1 MIQDIDRSRRVVGI
15 GSNVVDV
22 IYRVNRIAGPEE
34 KTYILP
40 DEEGAVVT
48 EIAGGVTLNH
58 LAWSARMGVPAGLFG
73 FQGDDRY
80 GVMIRDEMDRHGI
93 DRSAV
98 RVLEGRSSGFS
109 VVNVAADADRAIY
122 MARALTAETTAAD
135 VNTHF
140 ADCIRSAAMVTT
152 EISQLPLDAVIAVL
166 RIARG
171 AGVLTVLDVDVPPDF
186 AIDVAGLGSA
196 EDFEEALSLADV
208 VKPAKAAALQ
218 MVEAGSS
225 EERAQRILERY
236 GARLVAITEGAQG
249 SFITDGEQTIHAPA
263 KSVVARDTTG
273 AGDAFLGGLISG
285 IYHGLSMQDTADL
298 ANACGAVCCCI
309 PGAFPQLDG
318 SRDAVDALYD
328 GAPIPAGTAPIP
340 AGTVAESVAGSVPV
354 TAATGPADAGPVT
367 SGLEDAGPVTAATG
381 PDDAGPVTA
390 ATGPKEAG
398 PVTAATGPDDAG
410 PVTAATGPDDAGP
423 VTSGSEDSGPVTS
436 GSAGLAAVRRAA
448 EELASL
454 QEDLPDTYF
463 DETVAIIRRAEAA
476 GGRVHVTG
484 VGKSRHIGRKLAA
497 TLQSTGTKAY
507 FLDPA
512 DCNHGDSGQV
522 AEGDVVIALSH
533 SGTTAELMAAVRT
546 LVANGA
552 TIVAITGNLASDLAR
567 SSAAVL
573 HVPVD
578 GEGGPL
584 GLAPTVSTSC
594 QLAVADGLAMALKAD
609 RGFTREDFARY
620 HPGGSLGKKL
630 SDQEGTPCLPKH
642 RTPEPETRPPAPEHL
657 KSS

>member
-1 MIQDIDRSRRVVGI
+1 MFKEIDRSRRVVGI

-48 EIAGGVTLNH
+48 ELAGGVTLNH
-58 LAWSARMGVPAGLFG
+58 LAWSAQMGVPAGLFG

-80 GVMIRDEMDRHGI
+80 GAMIRDEMDRHGI

-98 RVLEGRSSGFS
+98 RVFEGRSSGFS

-135 VNTHF
+135 VETHF
-140 ADCIRSAAMVTT
+140 ADYIRSAAMVTT

-171 AGVLTVLDVDVPPDF
+171 AGVPTVLDVDVPPDF
-186 AIDVAGLGSA
+186 AIEVAGLGSD
-196 EDFEEALSLADV
+196 EDFEEALCLADV

-225 EERAQRILERY
+225 EERAEGIFNRY

-249 SFITDGEQTIHAPA
+249 SVVTDGKQTIRTPA
-263 KSVVARDTTG
+263 KPVEARDTTG

-285 IYHGLSMQDTADL
+285 LFHGLALQDTASL
-298 ANACGAVCCCI
+298 ANACGAVCCRI
-309 PGAFPQLDG
+309 PGAFPQLG
-318 SRDAVDALYD
+318 SSRDEVFALYE
-328 GAPIPAGTAPIP
+328 GAPVPAGTAPKSS
-340 AGTVAESVAGSVPV
+340 AGPEPGIVAAALDDSSSAT
-354 TAATGPADAGPVT
+354 TAASEPATPGA
-367 SGLEDAGPVTAATG
+367 
-381 PDDAGPVTA
+381 
-390 ATGPKEAG
+390 
-398 PVTAATGPDDAG
+398 
-410 PVTAATGPDDAGP
+410 
-423 VTSGSEDSGPVTS
+423 
-436 GSAGLAAVRRAA
+436 AGLKAVRRTA
-448 EELASL
+448 EALAGL
-454 QEDLPDTYF
+454 MENLPATYF
-463 DETVAIIRRAEAA
+463 DDAIAVIRSSEAS

-484 VGKSRHIGRKLAA
+484 VGKSRHVGRKLAA

-522 AEGDVVIALSH
+522 AEGDVVVALSH
-533 SGTTAELMAAVRT
+533 SGETEELMAAVRT
-546 LVANGA
+546 LIANGA
-552 TIVAITGNLASDLAR
+552 TVVAITGDAWSSLAK
-567 SSAAVL
+567 SSAATL
-573 HVPVD
+573 HVPVAA
-578 GEGGPL
+578 EAGPL
-584 GLAPTVSTSC
+584 GLAPTASTSC
-594 QLAVADGLAMALKAD
+594 QLAVADGLAMALKAG

-620 HPGGSLGKKL
+620 HPGGSLGKRL
-630 SDQEGTPCLPKH
+630 RDREAES
-642 RTPEPETRPPAPEHL
+642 
-657 KSS
+657 

>member
-1 MIQDIDRSRRVVGI
+1 MFNEIDRSRRVVGI

-40 DEEGAVVT
+40 DDEGAVVT

-58 LAWSARMGVPAGLFG
+58 LAWSAQMGVPAGLFG

-80 GVMIRDEMDRHGI
+80 GAMIRDEMDRHGI

-98 RVLEGRSSGFS
+98 RVLEGRASGFS

-135 VNTHF
+135 VETHF

-171 AGVLTVLDVDVPPDF
+171 AGVPTVLDVDVPPDF

-196 EDFEEALSLADV
+196 GDFEEALSLADV

-218 MVEAGSS
+218 IIAAGSS
-225 EERAQRILERY
+225 EERAEGIFNRY

-249 SFITDGEQTIHAPA
+249 SVVTDGKQTIRTPA
-263 KSVVARDTTG
+263 KPVEARDTTG

-285 IYHGLSMQDTADL
+285 LFHGLALKDTASL
-298 ANACGAVCCCI
+298 ANACGAVCCRI
-309 PGAFPQLDG
+309 PGAFPQLG
-318 SRDAVDALYD
+318 SSRDDVFALYE
-328 GAPIPAGTAPIP
+328 GAPIPARNAPEAVAAAKTVTGTE
-340 AGTVAESVAGSVPV
+340 TLDAEGN
-354 TAATGPADAGPVT
+354 
-367 SGLEDAGPVTAATG
+367 
-381 PDDAGPVTA
+381 
-390 ATGPKEAG
+390 
-398 PVTAATGPDDAG
+398 
-410 PVTAATGPDDAGP
+410 
-423 VTSGSEDSGPVTS
+423 DSAETTPGA
-436 GSAGLAAVRRAA
+436 AGLNAVRRTA
-448 EELASL
+448 EALARL
-454 QEDLPDTYF
+454 QENLSATYF
-463 DETVAIIRRAEAA
+463 DEAIAVIRSSETA

-484 VGKSRHIGRKLAA
+484 VGKSRHIGRKLTA

-522 AEGDVVIALSH
+522 AEGDVVVALSH
-533 SGTTAELMAAVRT
+533 SGETEELLAAVQT
-546 LVANGA
+546 LAANGA
-552 TIVAITGNLASDLAR
+552 RIVAITGNAESSLAR
-567 SSAAVL
+567 SSVAAL
-573 HVPVD
+573 HVPVT
-578 GEGGPL
+578 GEAGPL
-584 GLAPTVSTSC
+584 GLAPTASTSC
-594 QLAVADGLAMALKAD
+594 QLAVADGLAMALKAV

-620 HPGGSLGKKL
+620 HPGGSIGKRL
-630 SDQEGTPCLPKH
+630 RDRAEE
-642 RTPEPETRPPAPEHL
+642 R
-657 KSS
+657 